1 MTESSI
7 IDDIIEREKGFVDHP
22 HDRGG
27 PTNFGIT
34 AITLGGWRKL
44 GRRATRE
51 EVRKLTVKEAGD
63 IYRQQYILGPG
74 FDAITYIPL
83 RVQVIDD
90 GVLSGAYGATQTLQ
104 KALGV
109 RADGVFGNKT
119 RAALT
124 TADPVRIHIRVL
136 KTRLMRYATIVR
148 DDRSQGD
155 FIRGWV
161 ARALGFLDDN
171 GAPRA

>member
-7 IDDIIEREKGFVDHP
+7 INGIIEREKGFVDHP

-34 AITLGGWRKL
+34 AATLGGWRKL
-44 GRRATRE
+44 ERQATRE
-51 EVRKLTVKEAGD
+51 EVRKLTSKEAED
-63 IYRQQYILGPG
+63 IYRQRYILGPG
-74 FDAITYIPL
+74 FDAITYVPL

-90 GVLSGAYGATQTLQ
+90 GVLSGTYGATQTLQ

-109 RADGVFGNKT
+109 KVDGVFGKQT
-119 RAALT
+119 RAALA
-124 TADPVRIHIRVL
+124 TADPLRIHIHVL
-136 KTRLMRYATIVR
+136 KARLMRYATIVR